1 MTHESLPAARVSTD
15 TAAGKERPLPRDVQI
30 PPTPEQVHSTELEKH
45 AFLRHLAL
53 EAQAAYYFADSDMM
67 RTKVHESLMANIAVF
82 AGGTEQEQKDLF
94 FALLCAVDIEAE
106 ALSHVLL
113 EKYSQKVMRETP
125 LEVLSPMP
133 EIAEPATL
141 MLPVTPEDNLEDA
154 YSQPA
159 TEFDTP
165 ISLSLSELWQRP
177 LFTARKIGRRTLE
190 KAGIFRSVE

>member
-15 TAAGKERPLPRDVQI
+15 TAAGKERPLPRDI
-30 PPTPEQVHSTELEKH
+30 PTLPTPEQIQSTELEKH

-53 EAQAAYYFADSDMM
+53 QAQTAYYCADSDIK
-67 RTKVHESLMANIAVF
+67 RTQVHDSLMANIAVF

-106 ALSHVLL
+106 AQARVLL
-113 EKYSQKVMRETP
+113 EAYHKGVIAETP

-133 EIAEPATL
+133 ETAEPATL